1 MISHAVSFRLKA
13 HQRGTHRFHRSF
25 PTWRGRSRPRWASTP
40 PPATCPAWS
49 STSPFSPASSPWC
62 CSAPPG
68 SSRPRDRAGARRA
81 GDRQLTPPAVAAQPG
96 HRRRRD
102 LPLTSGPLEAAP
114 DTDTDR
120 AVLLRDEPL
129 SRHST
134 FHAGGRSDLLVVESG
149 AALERLA
156 VHGELPDDVSL
167 VLGGGSNVLVSDG
180 GVPGTVLKLRSRR
193 ASLGTGLRRADD
205 GNVWL
210 DGAWDWPAV
219 ALGATDAGWQGLE
232 SMVGIP
238 GTVGGAVVQ
247 SIGAYGYELREL
259 VVAARAVDL
268 STGSVLDLAPTDI
281 GFRYRNTDLKTQ
293 APPRLVV
300 TQVGLRLARGAQH
313 TPRYDQVAVKLGAGG
328 SARTT
333 TYPPPEVARA
343 VLELRAS
350 KSMIYRADDSQTWG
364 AGSFF
369 KNPEIGPA
377 QFAVLVEQLAVG
389 PAEVPHWLIAP
400 DVVRLSAGWLVE
412 RAGYRRGHRSGNVAL
427 CDKHALG
434 IVNAT
439 GKASAAEIAGLAG
452 EVRGAVWEAA
462 GVVLDPEPVLVGLEL
477 PDPRT

>member
-1 MISHAVSFRLKA
+1 MSEEF
-13 HQRGTHRFHRSF
+13 
-25 PTWRGRSRPRWASTP
+25 
-40 PPATCPAWS
+40 
-49 STSPFSPASSPWC
+49 
-62 CSAPPG
+62 
-68 SSRPRDRAGARRA
+68 
-81 GDRQLTPPAVAAQPG
+81 
-96 HRRRRD
+96 
-102 LPLTSGPLEAAP
+102 
-114 DTDTDR
+114 
-120 AVLLRDEPL
+120 VLLRDEPL

-134 FHAGGRSDLLVVESG
+134 FHAGGRCDLLLVESG
-149 AALERLA
+149 PALERLA
-156 VHGELPDDVSL
+156 ARGELPDDISL
-167 VLGGGSNVLVSDG
+167 VLGGGSNVLVSDD

-193 ASLGTGLRRADD
+193 GDPEAGLRRGDD

-219 ALGATDAGWQGLE
+219 ALGATNSGWQGLE

-268 STGSVLDLAPTDI
+268 STGSVLELGPADI

-313 TPRYDQVAVKLGAGG
+313 TPRYDQVAAKLGAGR
-328 SARTT
+328 SARTA
-333 TYPPPEVARA
+333 TYPPPEVAHA

-369 KNPEIGPA
+369 KNPEIDPDHL
-377 QFAVLVEQLAVG
+377 AVLVNQLAVA
-389 PAEVPHWLIAP
+389 PSEVPHWLIEPA
-400 DVVRLSAGWLVE
+400 VIRLSAGWLVE
-412 RAGYRRGHRSGNVAL
+412 RAGYRRGHRSGKVAL
-427 CDKHALG
+427 CDNHALG

-439 GKASAAEIAGLAG
+439 GQASAAEIAGLAG
-452 EVRGAVWEAA
+452 EVRGAVWEVA
-462 GVVLDPEPVLVGLEL
+462 GVLLDPEPVLVGLEL

>member
-1 MISHAVSFRLKA
+1 MSEEL
-13 HQRGTHRFHRSF
+13 
-25 PTWRGRSRPRWASTP
+25 
-40 PPATCPAWS
+40 
-49 STSPFSPASSPWC
+49 
-62 CSAPPG
+62 
-68 SSRPRDRAGARRA
+68 
-81 GDRQLTPPAVAAQPG
+81 
-96 HRRRRD
+96 
-102 LPLTSGPLEAAP
+102 
-114 DTDTDR
+114 
-120 AVLLRDEPL
+120 VLLRDEPL

-134 FHAGGRSDLLVVESG
+134 FHAGGRCDLLVVESG

-167 VLGGGSNVLVSDG
+167 VLGGGSNVLVSDD
-180 GVPGTVLKLRSRR
+180 GVPGTVLKLQSRR
-193 ASLGTGLRRADD
+193 ASLGTELRRADD

-247 SIGAYGYELREL
+247 SIGAYGYELRDL
-259 VVAARAVDL
+259 VIAARAVDL
-268 STGSVLDLAPTDI
+268 STGSVLDLAPADI

-293 APPRLVV
+293 APPRLVI

-313 TPRYDQVAVKLGAGG
+313 TPRYDQVAAKLGGDG
-328 SARTT
+328 SVRAT

-343 VLELRAS
+343 VLQLRAS

-369 KNPEIGPA
+369 KNPEIGPD
-377 QFAVLVEQLAVG
+377 QFGVLVEQLSVS
-389 PAEVPHWLIAP
+389 PSEVPHWLIAG
-400 DVVRLSAGWLVE
+400 DVIRLSAGWLVE
-412 RAGYRRGHRSGNVAL
+412 RAGYRRGFRSGNVAL
-427 CDKHALG
+427 CDNHALG

-439 GKASAAEIAGLAG
+439 GHASAAEIAGLAG
-452 EVRGAVWEAA
+452 KIRSAVWEDA

-477 PDPRT
+477 PDPRP